1 MGEVTSNRKTSYFT
15 CVNNIFII
23 IYHNLSLEQSKN
35 YIYVYNLDITNKYE
49 IIHFILFLLF

>member
-23 IYHNLSLEQSKN
+23 IYHNLSLEQSNLKI
-35 YIYVYNLDITNKYE
+35 IYTFITW
-49 IIHFILFLLF
+49 ILQTSMK